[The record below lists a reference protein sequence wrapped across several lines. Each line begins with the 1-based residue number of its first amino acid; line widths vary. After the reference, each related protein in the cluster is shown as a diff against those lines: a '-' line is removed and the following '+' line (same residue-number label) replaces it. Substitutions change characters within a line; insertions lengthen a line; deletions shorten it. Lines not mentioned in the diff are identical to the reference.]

1 MTASKNFTGVVT
13 NVNSP
18 STRTKQTQNLGSL
31 VMILLDDSDNAPK
44 LGDRVVAHV
53 VLSDEDIGRKLRE
66 ALTLG
71 VLDRQ
76 SIADLAE
83 TIDESAGWPVLGD
96 LIREVGL

>member
-1 MTASKNFTGVVT
+1 
-13 NVNSP
+13 
-18 STRTKQTQNLGSL
+18 
-31 VMILLDDSDNAPK
+31 
-44 LGDRVVAHV
+44 
-53 VLSDEDIGRKLRE
+53 LSDEDIGRKLRE